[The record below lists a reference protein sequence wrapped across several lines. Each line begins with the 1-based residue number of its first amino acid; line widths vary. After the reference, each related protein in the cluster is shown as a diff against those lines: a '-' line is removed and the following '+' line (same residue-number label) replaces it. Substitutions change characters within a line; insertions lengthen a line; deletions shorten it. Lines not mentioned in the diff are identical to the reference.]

1 MSATTFNVIAN
12 LVKTCIG
19 TGMLALPNT
28 VYLGGLIPAIVI
40 LIVVPSWIVYCTK
53 LITDSF
59 CAFDTKPKPEE
70 DPYVLLADKA
80 FGKVGVLLLQI
91 SFVITVYGIAVA
103 YEITWNMLLAGLNW
117 KQWGLEFFSNKWF
130 WGVVY
135 FFLACILA
143 LLKDLRALAKPSQM
157 GNFFIITVSI
167 IVIIYGICSFGLHID
182 TKNLMWTTPLDL
194 AKLFGVV
201 CYSLGIAV
209 IGPTSY
215 NTMKKPEQYF
225 KALVTSV
232 VIAVL
237 VYMSLGVLGAMSYN
251 RAPGGIDPLV
261 INNIPSSNIIYY
273 ICCIGICFVA
283 YFSYPVAVF
292 PGILALESGIKES
305 EEGEGYFVKNWKRIV
320 LRIFMTLVVT
330 VISIVFPNFKG
341 VVSLIGCLTISF
353 VTFVFP
359 PLIHYVLV
367 PQTKGKQIRD
377 IILAMLG

>member
-1 MSATTFNVIAN
+1 
-12 LVKTCIG
+12 
-19 TGMLALPNT
+19 
-28 VYLGGLIPAIVI
+28 
-40 LIVVPSWIVYCTK
+40 
-53 LITDSF
+53 
-59 CAFDTKPKPEE
+59 
-70 DPYVLLADKA
+70 
-80 FGKVGVLLLQI
+80 
-91 SFVITVYGIAVA
+91 
-103 YEITWNMLLAGLNW
+103 
-117 KQWGLEFFSNKWF
+117 
-130 WGVVY
+130 
-135 FFLACILA
+135 
-143 LLKDLRALAKPSQM
+143 
-157 GNFFIITVSI
+157 
-167 IVIIYGICSFGLHID
+167 
-182 TKNLMWTTPLDL
+182 
-194 AKLFGVV
+194 
-201 CYSLGIAV
+201 
-209 IGPTSY
+209 
-215 NTMKKPEQYF
+215 MKKPEQYF

-292 PGILALESGIKES
+292 PGILALESGIKECKYEEGVWHVA

-377 IILAMLG
+377 IILAMLGVCTMVIATEADLM